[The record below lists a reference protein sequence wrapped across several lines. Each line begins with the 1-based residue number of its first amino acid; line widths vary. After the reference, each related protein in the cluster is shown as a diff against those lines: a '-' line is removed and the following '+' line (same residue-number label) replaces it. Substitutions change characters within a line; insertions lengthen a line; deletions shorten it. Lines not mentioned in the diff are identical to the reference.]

1 MLGKTLL
8 QKIGSSLI
16 SDHLLLINTGAVGL
30 TFANVE
36 QMLKILVLLLS
47 AIYTAVKIYQM
58 CNKKELPKVDKVEKE
73 IQKPVKKEVK
83 KAKPNKK

>member
-8 QKIGSSLI
+8 QKIGNSLI
-16 SDHLLLINTGAVGL
+16 SDHILLVNTGAVGL

-58 CNKKELPKVDKVEKE
+58 CNKKELLKEEKVVKE
-73 IQKPVKKEVK
+73 IKKPVKKQVK

>member
-1 MLGKTLL
+1 MLGKTLF
-8 QKIGSSLI
+8 QKVTSSLI

-58 CNKKELPKVDKVEKE
+58 CNKKELPKEEKVVKE
-73 IQKPVKKEVK
+73 VKKPVKKVVK

>member
-8 QKIGSSLI
+8 QKIGNSLI
-16 SDHLLLINTGAVGL
+16 SDHILLVNTGAVGL

-36 QMLKILVLLLS
+36 QMLKIIVLLLS

-58 CNKKELPKVDKVEKE
+58 CKKKELPKEEKVEKE
-73 IQKPVKKEVK
+73 VKKEVQK
-83 KAKPNKK
+83 KAKTKEK

>member
-8 QKIGSSLI
+8 QKIGNSLI
-16 SDHLLLINTGAVGL
+16 SDHILLVNTGAVGL

-36 QMLKILVLLLS
+36 QMLKIIVLLLS

-58 CNKKELPKVDKVEKE
+58 CKKKELPKEEKVEKE
-73 IQKPVKKEVK
+73 VKKEVQK
-83 KAKPNKK
+83 KTKTKEK

>member
-1 MLGKTLL
+1 MLGKTLF
-8 QKIGSSLI
+8 QKITSSLI
-16 SDHLLLINTGAVGL
+16 SDHILLVNTGAVGL

-36 QMLKILVLLLS
+36 QMLKIIVLFLS

-58 CNKKELPKVDKVEKE
+58 CNKKELVKEEKVEKE
-73 IQKPVKKEVK
+73 IQEPVKKEVK

>member
-8 QKIGSSLI
+8 QKIGNSLI
-16 SDHLLLINTGAVGL
+16 SDHILLVNTGAVGL

-36 QMLKILVLLLS
+36 QMLKIIVLLLS

-58 CNKKELPKVDKVEKE
+58 CKKKELPKVEKVK
-73 IQKPVKKEVK
+73 KPVNEESLKKTKTKEK
-83 KAKPNKK
+83 

>member
-1 MLGKTLL
+1 
-8 QKIGSSLI
+8 
-16 SDHLLLINTGAVGL
+16 LINTGAVGL

-58 CNKKELPKVDKVEKE
+58 CNKKELPKEEKVEKE
-73 IQKPVKKEVK
+73 IRKPVK

>member
-8 QKIGSSLI
+8 QKIGNSLI
-16 SDHLLLINTGAVGL
+16 SDHILLVNTGAVGL

-36 QMLKILVLLLS
+36 QMLKIIVLLLS

-58 CNKKELPKVDKVEKE
+58 CKKKELPKEEKVNN
-73 IQKPVKKEVK
+73 PVKEESLKNTKTKEK
-83 KAKPNKK
+83 

>member
-1 MLGKTLL
+1 MLGKTLF
-8 QKIGSSLI
+8 QKITNSLI
-16 SDHLLLINTGAVGL
+16 SDHILLVNTGAVGL

-58 CNKKELPKVDKVEKE
+58 CNKKELSKEDKVEKE
-73 IQKPVKKEVK
+73 VKEESLK
-83 KAKPNKK
+83 KAKQNKK

>member
-16 SDHLLLINTGAVGL
+16 SDHLLLINTASVGL

-36 QMLKILVLLLS
+36 QMLKIIVLLLS

-58 CNKKELPKVDKVEKE
+58 CNKKEWPKVDKVVKE
-73 IQKPVKKEVK
+73 VKKPVKKEIK

>member
-58 CNKKELPKVDKVEKE
+58 CNKKELPKEDKVDKE
-73 IQKPVKKEVK
+73 IQKPVKKA
-83 KAKPNKK
+83 KANKK